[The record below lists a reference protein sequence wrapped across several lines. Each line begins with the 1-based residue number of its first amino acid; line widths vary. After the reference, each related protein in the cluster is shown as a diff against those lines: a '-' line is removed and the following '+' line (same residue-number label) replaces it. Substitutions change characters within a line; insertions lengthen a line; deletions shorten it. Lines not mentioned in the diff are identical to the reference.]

1 MKYHEIGERFE
12 YDGVVLEV
20 ADYNEYAEGDVRPPC
35 YMCYCDNS
43 ICTNSVSRYCSPS
56 DRRDLNYAYYK
67 LVEQCKTKDME
78 QKKEIKVQG
87 TSYTFATKAT
97 NSLKIEDLKNGDFVA
112 FDYNGNTAVTRL
124 TSDDG
129 DFMYAVSLW
138 HDSNF
143 VGDTD
148 AIWYADNLKDVNSSI
163 SPITN
168 LHYATADEIKRW
180 ANALTE
186 SFERS
191 EQMQREKEPK
201 MLPDC
206 VTTEDYIK
214 SLTNKLAL
222 TLQAKDADYGNAFS
236 EMFDELGIDYAY
248 GKLREKMNRIKV
260 LRNQPNMVENEGLED
275 ALLDTA
281 GYAIL
286 TLVELKKRKKYDD
299 DYEPIYPAL
308 GLSGE
313 AGRQQ
318 IKTNH

>member
-1 MKYHEIGERFE
+1 MEYHEIGERFE
-12 YDGVVLEV
+12 YKGNVLEV
-20 ADYNEYAEGDVRPPC
+20 IEAS
-35 YMCYCDNS
+35 YCKCCFFNNSWICELMEIPKYCGTDTRFDNKS
-43 ICTNSVSRYCSPS
+43 IS
-56 DRRDLNYAYYK
+56 YK
-67 LVEQCKTKDME
+67 LVEQCKPKDME
-78 QKKEIKVQG
+78 QKEEIKVQG
-87 TSYTFATKAT
+87 ASYTFATQET

-129 DFMYAVSLW
+129 DFMYAVGLW
-138 HDSNF
+138 HDSNL

-191 EQMQREKEPK
+191 EQMQRESEPK

-214 SLTNKLAL
+214 SLTNKLSL
-222 TLQAKDADYGNAFS
+222 TLQAKNHDYNSAFS

-248 GKLREKMNRIKV
+248 GKLREKMNRIKA
-260 LRNQPNMVENEGLED
+260 LRKKPNMVENEGLED

-286 TLVELKKRKKYDD
+286 TLVELKKRKK
-299 DYEPIYPAL
+299 
-308 GLSGE
+308 
-313 AGRQQ
+313 
-318 IKTNH
+318 

>member
-1 MKYHEIGERFE
+1 MKEKIKKKYI
-12 YDGVVLEV
+12 
-20 ADYNEYAEGDVRPPC
+20 
-35 YMCYCDNS
+35 
-43 ICTNSVSRYCSPS
+43 I
-56 DRRDLNYAYYK
+56 YK

-78 QKKEIKVQG
+78 QKEEIKVEG
-87 TSYTFATKAT
+87 TSYTFATQAT

-124 TSDDG
+124 TSDNG
-129 DFMYAVSLW
+129 DFMYAVGLW
-138 HDSNF
+138 HDSNL

-148 AIWYADNLKDVNSSI
+148 AIWYADNLKYVNSV

-191 EQMQREKEPK
+191 EQIQRESEPK
-201 MLPDC
+201 MLCDC

-214 SLTNKLAL
+214 SLSNKLAL
-222 TLQAKDADYGNAFS
+222 TLQAKNHDYNSAFS

-260 LRNQPNMVENEGLED
+260 LRNKPNMVENEGLED

-286 TLVELKKRKKYDD
+286 TLVELKKRKGNDKS
-299 DYEPIYPAL
+299 E
-308 GLSGE
+308 
-313 AGRQQ
+313 
-318 IKTNH
+318 